1 MNLAIDGPSGAGKS
15 TLAKALAARLGFLY
29 TDTGALYRTI
39 ALAVKRRGLSPDDK
53 DSVVALLPDIKISLQ
68 YIDGEQ
74 KLYLDGEEVGG
85 LIRTNEISSYAS
97 KVSAIPEVRG
107 FLLELQRDIARKNN
121 VIMDG
126 RDIGT
131 VILPDAEVKFFVTV
145 SDDERARRRHRE
157 LLARGEVITLSDV
170 KRTMAERDRCDSTRK
185 IAPAVPAG
193 DAVFLDNT
201 GDFEETVER
210 ALSVIRSRMK
220 YE

>member
-1 MNLAIDGPSGAGKS
+1 M
-15 TLAKALAARLGFLY
+15 
-29 TDTGALYRTI
+29 
-39 ALAVKRRGLSPDDK
+39 
-53 DSVVALLPDIKISLQ
+53 
-68 YIDGEQ
+68 
-74 KLYLDGEEVGG
+74 
-85 LIRTNEISSYAS
+85 
-97 KVSAIPEVRG
+97 RG

-220 YE
+220 L

>member
-1 MNLAIDGPSGAGKS
+1 MNIAIDGPSGAGKS

-53 DSVVALLPDIKISLQ
+53 DSVVALPDIKISLQ